1 MFSTFLHFWEMAY
14 GSFQARHIAQNRLTG
29 LADDER
35 SLGWDFEDDL
45 DMERSGWANK
55 VKSTI
60 PHIEEDEMYL
70 LQNLENEVREM
81 LTTVKNGP
89 DYGR

>member
-1 MFSTFLHFWEMAY
+1 M
-14 GSFQARHIAQNRLTG
+14 IAQNRLTG

-35 SLGWDFEDDL
+35 SLGWEFEDDF
-45 DMERSGWANK
+45 DPERSGWAER

-70 LQNLENEVREM
+70 LRDLEKKIRQEFSSIKRGV
-81 LTTVKNGP
+81 
-89 DYGR
+89 